1 MILVTKSYHKIVLDI
16 KYYYG
21 LTLVHNSLSHGTCD
35 FKVQILLFIWILMNL
50 AHNLETSASFFP
62 DRPAIREG
70 SIVMT
75 YGKLNDQANRI
86 ATGLIKMGVK
96 PGEHVGL
103 CAPNS
108 AEWIAFYFGV
118 LKAGAVAVTLSS
130 QLRKEELAIFIEH
143 AKPRFLYTTEV
154 RLNDLKPLQ
163 DSGFLEQT
171 ICPGGDLDLPQL
183 AGMGSD
189 IFKAIARG
197 RKSTA
202 AVLYTGG
209 TTGIS
214 KGVMLTHEGINFS
227 SGMVAH
233 FERSLETDV
242 ALCFMPFN
250 HVFGQIHIMN
260 ATIFSA
266 GCLELL
272 PSFDLERI
280 LELTESGRVTKF
292 YSVPTVYIRLLTIGD
307 LKRKLG
313 KVRYCFSAAA
323 SMATE
328 IVKQWK
334 EQTGITISESY
345 GLTEVMPVTYNHY
358 YPEKHVV
365 GSVGQAVHGV
375 EIQIRDTSG
384 KLLKE
389 GEKGEICVRGPVVM
403 KGYLNNPEGTKD
415 AFWGRDWLRT
425 GDIGRQDANGY
436 LYIVDRLKELIITG
450 GENVYPGEVEEA
462 LYTKPEVQE
471 CAVVG
476 LPDREWGEKVAAF
489 IVPKPGQTIVP
500 DDVKSFL
507 KTKLSSFKVPK
518 EYIVVEDMPKS
529 PAGKILKR
537 ELGKMFSP

>member
-1 MILVTKSYHKIVLDI
+1 
-16 KYYYG
+16 
-21 LTLVHNSLSHGTCD
+21 
-35 FKVQILLFIWILMNL
+35 MNL
-50 AHNLETSASFFP
+50 AHNLETSAFLFP

-70 SIVMT
+70 GIVMT
-75 YGKLNDQANRI
+75 YEKLNDQANRV
-86 ATGLIKMGVK
+86 ATGLLKMGIK
-96 PGEHVGL
+96 PGEHVGI

-118 LKAGAVAVTLSS
+118 LKAGAIAVTFSSLLS
-130 QLRKEELAIFIEH
+130 REELVLLINH
-143 AKPRFLYTTEV
+143 ARPRFLYTTEA
-154 RLNDLKPLQ
+154 RLNDLKTFR

-171 ICPGGDLDLPQL
+171 ICPGGDLDLLQL
-183 AGMGSD
+183 VGMGSG
-189 IFKAIARG
+189 IFKAINRE

-202 AVLYTGG
+202 TILYTGG
-209 TTGIS
+209 TTGTP

-227 SGMVAH
+227 SGMVAY
-233 FERSLETDV
+233 FERSHETDV

-260 ATIFSA
+260 STIFSA

-272 PSFDLERI
+272 PSFDLGRI

-313 KVRYCFSAAA
+313 KVRYCFSAGA
-323 SMATE
+323 SMAME
-328 IVKQWK
+328 IVKKWK

-345 GLTEVMPVTYNHY
+345 GQTEAMPVTYNHY

-365 GSVGQAVHGV
+365 GSVGQSVHCV
-375 EIQIRDTSG
+375 EIQIRDMSG
-384 KLLKE
+384 KLLKQGQE
-389 GEKGEICVRGPVVM
+389 GEICVRGPIVM

-425 GDIGRQDANGY
+425 GDIGRQDSNGY

-450 GENVYPGEVEEA
+450 GENVYPREVEEA
-462 LYTKPEVQE
+462 LYAKPEVQE

-476 LPDREWGEKVAAF
+476 LPDKEWGERVVAF
-489 IVPKPGQTIVP
+489 IIPKPGAGIVP
-500 DDVKSFL
+500 DEFKAFL
-507 KTKLSSFKVPK
+507 KARLAAYKVPK
-518 EYIVVEDMPKS
+518 EYIVKSEFPKS
-529 PAGKILKR
+529 PAGKVLKR
-537 ELGKMFSP
+537 ELKRQHVEGTT

>member
-1 MILVTKSYHKIVLDI
+1 MFVIKLYHKIVLDI
-16 KYYYG
+16 KYYDG
-21 LTLVHNSLSHGTCD
+21 LTLVHTSLGHKTCK
-35 FKVQILLFIWILMNL
+35 FKVQILLCIWILMNL

-70 SIVMT
+70 DIVIT
-75 YGKLNDQANRI
+75 YRKLNEHANRI
-86 ATGLIKMGVK
+86 ATGLVKLGIK
-96 PGEHVGL
+96 PGKHVAL

-118 LKAGAVAVTLSS
+118 LKAGAVAVTLSYL
-130 QLRKEELAIFIEH
+130 LRKEEFALFIEH
-143 AKPRFLYTTEV
+143 AKPRLLYTTEE
-154 RLNDLKPLQ
+154 RLRDLKILQ

-171 ICPGGDLDLPQL
+171 ICPGGDLELPQL
-183 AGMGSD
+183 VNMGSD
-189 IFKAIARG
+189 HFKAIDRT
-197 RKSTA
+197 RRSTA

-209 TTGIS
+209 TTGTP

-227 SGMVAH
+227 SSMIAH

-242 ALCFMPFN
+242 ALCYMPFN

-272 PSFDLERI
+272 PSFDLGRI

-292 YSVPTVYIRLLTIGD
+292 YSVPTGYIRLLTIGD

-323 SMATE
+323 SMAIE
-328 IVKQWK
+328 IVRQWK

-345 GLTEVMPVTYNHY
+345 GQTEVMPVTYNHY
-358 YPEKHVV
+358 YPERHVV

-384 KLLKE
+384 KLLKK

-403 KGYLNNPEGTKD
+403 KGYLNYPAGSKN
-415 AFWGRDWLRT
+415 AFWGCDWLRT
-425 GDIGRQDANGY
+425 GDIGYQDSNGY

-450 GENVYPGEVEEA
+450 GENVYPREVEEV

-476 LPDREWGEKVAAF
+476 LPDKEWGEKIAAF
-489 IVPKPGQTIVP
+489 IVPKPGHTIVP
-500 DDVKSFL
+500 NDVKSFL
-507 KTKLSSFKVPK
+507 KTKLSPFKVPK
-518 EYIVVEDMPKS
+518 EYIVVKEMPKS

-537 ELGKMFSP
+537 ELGKMFPL